1 MATVNVHHAKTHL
14 SRLLKQVEDGQEITI
29 ARAGKP
35 VAKIVPM
42 EPKTPAK
49 KRAFGFLK
57 GRSTIPD
64 DLVDFADAEVDEMFF
79 GDT

>member
-1 MATVNVHHAKTHL
+1 MATVNIHHAKTHL
-14 SRLLKQVEDGQEITI
+14 SRLLKQVEDGEEITI

-49 KRAFGFLK
+49 KREFGFLK

-64 DLVDFADAEVDEMFF
+64 NLVDFADAEVDEMFF
-79 GDT
+79 GET